1 MREPRV
7 FLVGLALAV
16 LSGAT
21 AAPAGAQVI
30 AGRGFGESYVSFQ
43 DVNGNGVLDCLEPVT
58 LRVAYFDPASD
69 TATGSITGRMVAP
82 FAGAGGL
89 SFLPGSVEI
98 DRLFSVGDCVATIVT
113 GNDPSDVEASVD
125 FACGPP
131 RPASGQGAPGG
142 NVVAFLYRAAFSS
155 SQPSFTAVMHG
166 TTSDGLDAAPQL
178 QVSGNIGAVCTTS
191 GGAPNVA
198 VAKTAAGTG
207 VPGSTLLYAIA
218 ATDQSGLGLGGL
230 QLTDEIPANTV
241 FDAAASSPGWVCTPA
256 SSGGGGPPGAPMPV
270 MAPRA
275 CGSVETPP
283 ALAVDTTLA
292 AAVVGH
298 GAPALPGDRI
308 HYTLTV
314 PNPTA
319 GTLKALT
326 AAASLDVYTVLA
338 AGSVTSTQGVVTTG
352 NGAGDATVAVA
363 LGDLAAG
370 GNATVEWDVTVA
382 AQLPPGITQVAAQV
396 ETTGSN
402 IPPDESGP
410 PPPPSTPGPT
420 ATPVAAGGQP
430 PPRPQAIPTLDTWGL
445 GAMTVLLGGMA
456 AAALRRRRVR

>member
-89 SFLPGSVEI
+89 SFIPGSVEI

-113 GNDPSDVEASVD
+113 GNDPSDVEATVD
-125 FACGPP
+125 FACGPS

-155 SQPSFTAVMHG
+155 SQPSFTAVTHG

-218 ATDQSGLGLGGL
+218 ATDQG
-230 QLTDEIPANTV
+230 
-241 FDAAASSPGWVCTPA
+241 
-256 SSGGGGPPGAPMPV
+256 
-270 MAPRA
+270 
-275 CGSVETPP
+275 
-283 ALAVDTTLA
+283 
-292 AAVVGH
+292 
-298 GAPALPGDRI
+298 
-308 HYTLTV
+308 
-314 PNPTA
+314 
-319 GTLKALT
+319 
-326 AAASLDVYTVLA
+326 
-338 AGSVTSTQGVVTTG
+338 
-352 NGAGDATVAVA
+352 
-363 LGDLAAG
+363 
-370 GNATVEWDVTVA
+370 
-382 AQLPPGITQVAAQV
+382 
-396 ETTGSN
+396 
-402 IPPDESGP
+402 
-410 PPPPSTPGPT
+410 
-420 ATPVAAGGQP
+420 
-430 PPRPQAIPTLDTWGL
+430 GL
-445 GAMTVLLGGMA
+445 GAGRA
-456 AAALRRRRVR
+456 AADRRDPREHGLRRRRLVARDGSARQRPRAAAARRGRRRRSWRRGRAAASRRRRRWPWIRRWRRRSSGTARRRCRGTASITP